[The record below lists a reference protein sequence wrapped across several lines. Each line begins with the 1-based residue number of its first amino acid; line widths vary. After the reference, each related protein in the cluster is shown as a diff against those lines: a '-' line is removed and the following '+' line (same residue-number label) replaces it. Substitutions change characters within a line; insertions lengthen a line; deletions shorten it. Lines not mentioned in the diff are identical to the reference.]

1 MPRRSLF
8 CARAPTGLVHWYQPR
23 LGGAHL
29 RPRVRTR
36 RSTERGGGRDSG
48 KSAQLAMFGLTA
60 RGQLDVSAKCEY
72 PSKRACFLRIRKR
85 LYRSQPSVRAC
96 QGGASVQ
103 NKKKGCKPAD
113 GRISRWSNPFFRI
126 PRVLFGS
133 EPPKFPPPGRGSVA
147 VEGGENRALLVVD
160 VNFGC
165 RQRTGV
171 ALRVVLVTLNLNKR
185 RWLNFPCAVPT
196 ERDASLSASA
206 T

>member
-8 CARAPTGLVHWYQPR
+8 CVSAPTGLVHWYQPR

-29 RPRVRTR
+29 RPHVRTR

-60 RGQLDVSAKCEY
+60 RGHLAPRANRAQ
-72 PSKRACFLRIRKR
+72 PSKPGCLLRIPKR
-85 LYRSQPSVRAC
+85 LCRSQPSVRAC

-113 GRISRWSNPFFRI
+113 GRISRWSHPFFRI

-147 VEGGENRALLVVD
+147 PY
-160 VNFGC
+160 
-165 RQRTGV
+165 QR
-171 ALRVVLVTLNLNKR
+171 R
-185 RWLNFPCAVPT
+185 RSKKT
-196 ERDASLSASA
+196 EPKLHV
-206 T
+206 